1 MVLKLSLNAQKSLDD
16 YIYQV
21 KVYLKG
27 VKSVDAEE
35 IVQNINEHIENEL
48 TGAAEPVGSETL
60 DKILKKLGSPQQWVP
75 EEELSWWKKFA
86 LRIRT
91 GPEDWRLAYLSF
103 GLLLLGFLFHSS
115 FFTFVVLVTAS
126 FIVSRAA
133 LSLSHYNIQVKAQK
147 WLIYPSL
154 IIVYIPLFLFLLIWP
169 LIMIM
174 NFWAPKYSAT
184 LHELGIESAE
194 SASILV
200 ITIISTASLG
210 VIWAGCGLILLSQ
223 KRQNLIHAVFK
234 PFGNR
239 FNTKWDLILIFIGI
253 ITFTLSIVAAFVI
266 NHFEIIPPDLLPDKL
281 FF

>member
-75 EEELSWWKKFA
+75 EEELSWWKKFV

-103 GLLLLGFLFHSS
+103 GLFLLAFLFHSS
-115 FFTFVVLVTAS
+115 FFVCVILVTAS
-126 FIVSRAA
+126 YIVSRAA
-133 LSLSHYNIQVKAQK
+133 MSLSNYDIQVKAQK
-147 WLIYPSL
+147 WLLYPPIIIVTLFLAVVLLLLPLSVLIPVAENLESTMMQTYHISIDDNYWYVASSLIAMLVCLWWILEGIICLIYPSL
-154 IIVYIPLFLFLLIWP
+154 PRRIFHPI
-169 LIMIM
+169 
-174 NFWAPKYSAT
+174 
-184 LHELGIESAE
+184 AE
-194 SASILV
+194 
-200 ITIISTASLG
+200 
-210 VIWAGCGLILLSQ
+210 WF
-223 KRQNLIHAVFK
+223 KRKHA
-234 PFGNR
+234 
-239 FNTKWDLILIFIGI
+239 LIFMILAI
-253 ITFTLSIVAAFVI
+253 FTFSISLVSWIYCV
-266 NHFEIIPPDLLPDKL
+266 NTYLN
-281 FF
+281 